1 VHRVSYGAAG
11 RYLYLSSSYHFL
23 LGCYVN
29 NATVNDDVAAIFR
42 RVIFPFTA
50 KFQGS
55 PLAYSVDVEG
65 YANMARQ
72 VVLDIYL
79 AEHPGMAIELA
90 DIRLLYTDID
100 GDQVEIVSD
109 ADVCFAIRE
118 YTYKLCGKNLRI
130 TSPFIKKE
138 GYKGQASITAG
149 AAAKVFKVSPGT
161 SPSASP
167 IPGAQTEA
175 ASTPMSTTE
184 IEVSALGSSQEHVK
198 ETTEPMNM
206 ITATEVGQAAK
217 RTLPTSVAKG
227 MNAAAVALVTWALS
241 NRMRYPSESTSPA
254 AAPPILGSNLTNS
267 GYSGLCTPTLGKRHH
282 ATILP
287 ERHNTVRAMGQS
299 GR

>member
-1 VHRVSYGAAG
+1 
-11 RYLYLSSSYHFL
+11 
-23 LGCYVN
+23 VN

-50 KFQGS
+50 KFQDS

-90 DIRLLYTDID
+90 DIRLFYTDID

-130 TSPFIKKE
+130 TSPMIKKE
-138 GYKGQASITAG
+138 GYKGPSSATVG
-149 AAAKVFKVSPGT
+149 AASKVFKVSPGT

-167 IPGAQTEA
+167 IPGAQSETA
-175 ASTPMSTTE
+175 RAPTSTQTE
-184 IEVSALGSSQEHVK
+184 IEESATGSSQEYVK
-198 ETTEPMNM
+198 VTTEPMNM
-206 ITATEVGQAAK
+206 ITAAEAGQVAK
-217 RTLPTSVAKG
+217 GTLPTSVAKG

-241 NRMRYPSESTSPA
+241 DRMRYPSEKNAPVKTSTSPA
-254 AAPPILGSNLTNS
+254 AAPPILGSNMTNS
-267 GYSGLCTPTLGKRHH
+267 GYPGLCTPTLGKRHH

-287 ERHNTVRAMGQS
+287 EGHNTVRAMGQS